1 MNTALWI
8 ISGVLALL
16 FVMAGLMKI
25 SQPREKLA
33 ASGMAWAEDFSLG
46 SVRAIGAVEV
56 LGALGLVLPARARH
70 RAGPDGLGRPRARG
84 DHAGRRR
91 GAPASEGGEG
101 APGQCGA
108 DPSGRRCGL
117 GPLRPLRLL
126 RLTPPRRNLADK
138 GIEMIDRRNV
148 LRGTG
153 AAALG
158 ALAITAVTS
167 GTDLAAAAT
176 GDRELLGDPAS
187 TPQAESLWP
196 ADLTRTERKHL
207 EVFDELDFAV
217 YSGQQWDR
225 IGESHAQNIRV
236 HWPDGHY
243 TDGIDRHIADMK
255 GQFVWAPDT
264 RITEHP
270 IRIAKENLTSVTGVM
285 QGTFTRPMPDGKG
298 GFIQPTGKKFSINMA
313 TVGIWNKRAVME
325 EEFLFWDNLTFR
337 QQIGLA

>member
-1 MNTALWI
+1 M
-8 ISGVLALL
+8 
-16 FVMAGLMKI
+16 M
-25 SQPREKLA
+25 
-33 ASGMAWAEDFSLG
+33 
-46 SVRAIGAVEV
+46 
-56 LGALGLVLPARARH
+56 
-70 RAGPDGLGRPRARG
+70 
-84 DHAGRRR
+84 
-91 GAPASEGGEG
+91 
-101 APGQCGA
+101 
-108 DPSGRRCGL
+108 
-117 GPLRPLRLL
+117 
-126 RLTPPRRNLADK
+126 
-138 GIEMIDRRNV
+138 DRRNV

-196 ADLTRTERKHL
+196 TDLTRTERKHL
-207 EVFDELDFAV
+207 EVFDELDFDV

-225 IGESHAQNIRV
+225 IGESHTQNIRV

-255 GQFVWAPDT
+255 SQFVWAPDT

-270 IRIAKENLTSVTGVM
+270 IRIAKDNLTSVTGVM

-313 TVGIWNKRAVME
+313 TVGIWNKHAVME
-325 EEFLFWDNLTFR
+325 EEFLFWDNLTFY

>member
-1 MNTALWI
+1 ML
-8 ISGVLALL
+8 
-16 FVMAGLMKI
+16 
-25 SQPREKLA
+25 
-33 ASGMAWAEDFSLG
+33 
-46 SVRAIGAVEV
+46 
-56 LGALGLVLPARARH
+56 
-70 RAGPDGLGRPRARG
+70 
-84 DHAGRRR
+84 
-91 GAPASEGGEG
+91 
-101 APGQCGA
+101 
-108 DPSGRRCGL
+108 
-117 GPLRPLRLL
+117 
-126 RLTPPRRNLADK
+126 
-138 GIEMIDRRNV
+138 DRRNV
-148 LRGTG
+148 LRGGG

-167 GTDLAAAAT
+167 GTDLAAAAR
-176 GDRELLGDPAS
+176 GNRELLGDPAS

-196 ADLTRTERKHL
+196 TDLTRKERKHL

-255 GQFVWAPDT
+255 SQFVWAPDT

-270 IRIAKENLTSVTGVM
+270 IRIAKDNLTSVTGVM

-313 TVGIWNKRAVME
+313 TVGIWNKHAVME
-325 EEFLFWDNLTFR
+325 EEFLFWDNLTFY